1 MAKGDD
7 TRSVDEHRAAARG
20 ERPGFALVTV
30 SDTRSEAD
38 DVTGRRMRELV
49 EGAGLEVVDQL
60 IVRDETAPL
69 RSAVSALLA
78 HHGVDVIVVAGGTG
92 VSPRDVSIEALEP
105 FFDRPLPG
113 FGELFRML
121 SHREIGAAAL
131 LSRAAGGVADGCGLF
146 VVPGSP
152 AAAQLALSELILPEA
167 AHLVAQA
174 RRFRPDVR

>member
-1 MAKGDD
+1 MAKGSK
-7 TRSVDEHRAAARG
+7 SVDEHRAAAAD

-30 SDTRSEAD
+30 SDTRSED
-38 DVTGRRMRELV
+38 DDRTGRRMRELV
-49 EGAGLEVVDQL
+49 EDAGFEVVDQL
-60 IVRDETAPL
+60 IVPDDTAPL

-121 SHREIGAAAL
+121 SFRDVGAAAL

-152 AAAQLALSELILPEA
+152 AAAELALSELILPEA

-174 RRFRPDVR
+174 RRGAGVG